1 MQNEP
6 TGNLLIEGL
15 TKITTTQQTTNPMSP
30 SEVKDFIRD
39 IGATLLSFVQPGA
52 QVAAAPAAK
61 QIAAPAP
68 QAEAPKIAAPAP
80 QAEAPKAVTKKTK
93 APAVVK
99 ETSSEVVEEESE
111 EAPQLEI
118 ASTPQTIRERFSDL
132 PTEPIIDRNDSI
144 QNAHIICL
152 FDGVKKKMMSRH
164 LKAKYKMTPAEYRE
178 YWDLPADYPMTAPGY
193 SAEKRA
199 IAKAQGL
206 GTAAQHKKTGKRTNA
221 KAKTSARRTT
231 KAKATA

>member
-39 IGATLLSFVQPGA
+39 IGATLLSFVQPAA
-52 QVAAAPAAK
+52 QVAAAPAAR

-68 QAEAPKIAAPAP
+68 QAES
-80 QAEAPKAVTKKTK
+80 PKAVSKKTK
-93 APAVVK
+93 APAVVE
-99 ETSSEVVEEESE
+99 ETSSEVAEEESE

-132 PTEPIIDRNDSI
+132 PTEPVIDKNDSI

-152 FDGVKKKMMSRH
+152 FDGAKKKMMSRH
-164 LKAKYKMTPAEYRE
+164 LKAKYNMTPAEYRE

-199 IAKAQGL
+199 VAKAQGL
-206 GTAAQHKKTGKRTNA
+206 GTDAQRKKTGKRTNA
-221 KAKTSARRTT
+221 KAKTSARRTAR
-231 KAKATA
+231 AKATA